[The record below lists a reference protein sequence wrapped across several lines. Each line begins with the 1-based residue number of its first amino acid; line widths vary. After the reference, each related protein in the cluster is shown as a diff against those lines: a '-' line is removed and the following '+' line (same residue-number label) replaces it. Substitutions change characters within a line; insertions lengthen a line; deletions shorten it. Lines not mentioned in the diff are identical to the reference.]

1 MVMLIGWPEELDK
14 VRGRMFGLR
23 GLEEE
28 EEVEAELS
36 LSAAVIMNTRMRL
49 QRKYAL

>member
-23 GLEEE
+23 GLE